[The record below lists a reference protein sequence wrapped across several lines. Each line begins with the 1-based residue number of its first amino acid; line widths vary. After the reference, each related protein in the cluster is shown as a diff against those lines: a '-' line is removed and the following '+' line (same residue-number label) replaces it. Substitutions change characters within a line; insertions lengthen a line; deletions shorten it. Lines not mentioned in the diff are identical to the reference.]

1 MEDTEISITRKK
13 RKDFRCV
20 FDVEKKKMNTY
31 ADESVYT
38 LIHAACVA
46 FCDQFKYTKVA
57 NLILMTKILQIWC
70 ISMFHV
76 FDFCFHSISVS
87 TAALRLFHFSAKE
100 CSLSFEQWLAI
111 YAE

>member
-1 MEDTEISITRKK
+1 
-13 RKDFRCV
+13 
-20 FDVEKKKMNTY
+20 MNTY

-57 NLILMTKILQIWC
+57 NLILMTKILQIWR

-87 TAALRLFHFSAKE
+87 TAALRLFHSAKE